1 MAVRLRTVC
10 GRFLGEAALSK
21 AVHTRL
27 SGDAKGCRE
36 ARPSA
41 GRQRCARGNKGAA
54 DKFTLGSRAA
64 ITAFLLII
72 CGGCKA
78 RRPAAVTP
86 QMDVGAEFLVR
97 VLIADDVSACKLKGR
112 SALNVIGGQADPEET
127 AEAIRFGD
135 SKAEID
141 VAISSGIIT
150 VGGRKFPGDELTIC
164 PDKPHIFALNGKEYR
179 GKLRI
184 VANKGRTSFD
194 AINVIPLE
202 PYLAGVIGAEMPDYW
217 EPEALKAQTIAAR
230 TYCLYIKRRF
240 GTGRNW
246 DIKKTQA
253 HQVYRGLAGESA
265 QIWNA
270 VNNTRAKVMTCRQT
284 DESEDIFPAYYSS
297 TCGGHTESS
306 ENVFGDSFVP
316 LSGVVCPYCERV
328 AKPKF
333 FFWPMVQFGTAE
345 VTKKLAQQYPK
356 LKEIGDIVEITA
368 TGKSEYE
375 GFTRLTRIKLSGS
388 TGGSGLLRAEDLR
401 LTIDPTGRRLK
412 STIFQIMKLGDNWAF
427 SGGRGYGHG
436 VGMCQCG
443 AQAMAR
449 EGKKAEQILAYYYPG
464 SRIVSV
470 Y

>member
-1 MAVRLRTVC
+1 M
-10 GRFLGEAALSK
+10 ALSK
-21 AVHTRL
+21 AAHRRL
-27 SGDAKGCRE
+27 NGRIRSCR
-36 ARPSA
+36 AVRASVA
-41 GRQRCARGNKGAA
+41 RQRCTRGNKGAA
-54 DKFTLGSRAA
+54 EKFTLGSRVA
-64 ITAFLLII
+64 ITALLLTV

-78 RRPAAVTP
+78 RRPAAITP
-86 QMDVGAEFLVR
+86 QMDVAAEFLVR

-112 SALNVIGGQADPEET
+112 SALNVIGGRADSEET
-127 AEAIRFGD
+127 SEAMRFGD
-135 SKAEID
+135 SKAEMD
-141 VAISSGIIT
+141 VTISRGSIT
-150 VGGRKFPGDELTIC
+150 VGGRRFPGDELTVC
-164 PDKPHIFALNGKEYR
+164 PDRPHIFALNGKEYR

-184 VANKGRTSFD
+184 VVNPGRTSFD
-194 AINVIPLE
+194 AINMIPLE

-240 GTGRNW
+240 GGGRSW

-253 HQVYRGLAGESA
+253 HQVYRGLAAESA

-270 VNNTRAKVMTCRQT
+270 VDNTRAKVMTCRQT
-284 DESEDIFPAYYSS
+284 DKSEDIFPAYYSS

-316 LSGVVCPYCERV
+316 LSGVACPYCERV
-328 AKPKF
+328 ARPKF
-333 FFWPMVQFGTAE
+333 FFWPMVQFGTVE

-356 LKEIGDIVEITA
+356 LKEIGEIVEMTP

-388 TGGSGLLRAEDLR
+388 TGRSDFLRAEDLR

-412 STIFQIMKLGDNWAF
+412 STIFEIMKLGNNWAF

-443 AQAMAR
+443 AQALAR
-449 EGKKAEQILAYYYPG
+449 QGKKAEQILAYYYPG